1 MSELQVSPLDMARGL
16 RNGRP
21 SGTRLES
28 SGKEVTV
35 IDGMKKLF
43 NNRKIGSF
51 WGKHAGLFVSTAL
64 LGGGQESTALNALS
78 VLTHHVCDLMLR
90 PPLDSLL

>member
-1 MSELQVSPLDMARGL
+1 MSEFQVFLPGMARGL

-35 IDGMKKLF
+35 TIDLNKHF
-43 NNRKIGSF
+43 NNCEIGAFS
-51 WGKHAGLFVSTAL
+51 GKYAGLFVSTAL
-64 LGGGQESTALNALS
+64 LGGGQESTAQNALS
-78 VLTHHVCDLMLR
+78 VLAHHVRELTFSS
-90 PPLDSLL
+90 PLD